1 MIEMRMRIGMKI
13 QFGMPMIQ
21 MMVHLNSLRDA
32 IIVCR
37 LLLPASSTP
46 PTLWGHSVDVVP
58 RQLVDDRP
66 LRVLREVHRE
76 VLADDLGVLLKTL
89 QRISSLG

>member
-1 MIEMRMRIGMKI
+1 
-13 QFGMPMIQ
+13 

-37 LLLPASSTP
+37 LLLPASATP
-46 PTLWGHSVDVVP
+46 PTLRGHSVDVVP

-66 LRVLREVHRE
+66 LCIFGEVHRK
-76 VLADDLGVLLKTL
+76 VLPDDLGVLLETL